1 MLSIYHLLSR
11 ISIHLQRYFIKI
23 RAAVHYFVQQTLSFA
38 ESSGTFSAGFSFGW
52 QCPENRNGPADAGA
66 GCTWTASRPDR
77 LTPVYRGASADFS
90 RKHRKRRFWPQ
101 LAGNLILLA
110 GTENSANG
118 IRWLILAIGSKW
130 KMRRSSFPWKN
141 DLRIFL
147 KWRPRCDSN
156 TRPSA

>member
-1 MLSIYHLLSR
+1 MCGTASSQKCHAYLLQFVMLSIYHLFSR

-38 ESSGTFSAGFSFGW
+38 ESSGTFSASFSFGW
-52 QCPENRNGPADAGA
+52 HPENSNGPADAGA
-66 GCTWTASRPDR
+66 GGARTASRPDR

-101 LAGNLILLA
+101 LAGKPILLA

-118 IRWLILAIGSKW
+118 IRWLILEIGSK
-130 KMRRSSFPWKN
+130 
-141 DLRIFL
+141 
-147 KWRPRCDSN
+147 
-156 TRPSA
+156 

>member
-1 MLSIYHLLSR
+1 MCGTASSQKCHVDLLQFVMLSIYHLFSR

-66 GCTWTASRPDR
+66 GCARTASRPDR

-101 LAGNLILLA
+101 LAGKPILLA

-118 IRWLILAIGSKW
+118 IRWLILEIGSK
-130 KMRRSSFPWKN
+130 
-141 DLRIFL
+141 
-147 KWRPRCDSN
+147 
-156 TRPSA
+156 